1 MDVFN
6 LRDSVIGDHGRYV
19 RSFLSI
25 KVERIRRLV
34 HEEMDHGFLWPDPL
48 IQLNPSF
55 ETGESYQP
63 LLDPPPTDPRM
74 AHPESTRPRGGSS
87 GEPQA

>member
-6 LRDSVIGDHGRYV
+6 LRDSLLGESGGGV

-34 HEEMDHGFLWPDPL
+34 REEMGSGLLWPDPL
-48 IQLNPSF
+48 IQLEPSF
-55 ETGESYQP
+55 ETGESYHP
-63 LLDPPPTDPRM
+63 LLDPPPADPRV
-74 AHPESTRPRGGSS
+74 AQPESTRPRGGSS
-87 GEPQA
+87 GEP